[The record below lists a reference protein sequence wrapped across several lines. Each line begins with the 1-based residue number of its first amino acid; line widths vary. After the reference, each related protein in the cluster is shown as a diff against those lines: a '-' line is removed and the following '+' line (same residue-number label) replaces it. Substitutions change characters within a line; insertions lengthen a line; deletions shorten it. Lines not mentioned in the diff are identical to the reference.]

1 MLESG
6 PIRTPTASK
15 HRAPRASEEHLRGRA
30 GKDEHRRQGTTQTLE
45 GFRISENKIL
55 TTRSIEIKD
64 LKTMAH
70 TIHNIGIAA
79 QIGAY
84 SDAVETGSNLRWLLT
99 SGTPGL
105 QMNGDLPTDITGQT
119 ELAWKHILRMLA
131 RAGMTV
137 ADVVKVTQYLTRP
150 EDIPAYSKVRTRFLG
165 EARPASMLLVI
176 PQLVRP
182 EFLVEVE
189 IIAAKAE
196 PKGD

>member
-1 MLESG
+1 
-6 PIRTPTASK
+6 
-15 HRAPRASEEHLRGRA
+15 
-30 GKDEHRRQGTTQTLE
+30 
-45 GFRISENKIL
+45 
-55 TTRSIEIKD
+55 
-64 LKTMAH
+64 
-70 TIHNIGIAA
+70 
-79 QIGAY
+79 
-84 SDAVETGSNLRWLLT
+84 
-99 SGTPGL
+99 
-105 QMNGDLPTDITGQT
+105 MNGDLPSDIAGQT

-131 RAGMTV
+131 RAEMTV

-196 PKGD
+196 QKED

>member
-1 MLESG
+1 
-6 PIRTPTASK
+6 
-15 HRAPRASEEHLRGRA
+15 
-30 GKDEHRRQGTTQTLE
+30 
-45 GFRISENKIL
+45 
-55 TTRSIEIKD
+55 
-64 LKTMAH
+64 MAH